1 MRSEQEMM
9 DLILSFAQQDE
20 NIRLMVLNGSRAN
33 ANAKKDIFQDYDI
46 ACFVPDV
53 APYRRK
59 PDLADEFGEIMILQI
74 PEEMGTTPPANVGC
88 YGYLMQF
95 TDGTRIDLSFIPLE
109 DMQASLEEE
118 SLTMVLLDKDGL
130 AEGIALPSDRD
141 FHPKPPTDTQFDD
154 CCNEFWWLNPYV
166 AKGLWRGELIYP
178 KFYLDGY
185 MREELLQMMTW
196 YFGIR
201 TGFSRSPGKLGKHLR
216 GILGEEWWGQY
227 EATYSDYHPENI
239 WRALF
244 EMGALFRQ
252 GAVEVAEHFGFT
264 YPARE
269 DKLVSDFIRRIEQLP
284 QNAERFFP
292 SRD

>member
-9 DLILSFAQQDE
+9 DLILNFARQDE

-33 ANAKKDIFQDYDI
+33 PNAKKDIFQDYDI

-59 PDLADEFGEIMILQI
+59 PELAGKFGEIMILQI
-74 PEEMGTTPPANVGC
+74 PEEMGTPPPENVGR

-95 TDGTRIDLSFIPLE
+95 ADGTRIDLSFVPLE
-109 DMQASLEEE
+109 DVQATLEKE
-118 SLTMVLLDKDGL
+118 SLTVVLLDKDGL
-130 AEGIALPSDRD
+130 AEGIAPPSE
-141 FHPKPPTDTQFDD
+141 HSYHLKPPTRHQFDD

-178 KFYLDGY
+178 KLFLDGY
-185 MREELLQMMTW
+185 MREELLRMMTW
-196 YFGIR
+196 YFGIH
-201 TGFSRSPGKLGKHLR
+201 TGFSRSPGKVGKNLRDVLGVVLWR
-216 GILGEEWWGQY
+216 QY
-227 EATYSDYHPENI
+227 ETTHSDHHPENI

-244 EMGALFRQ
+244 EMGAIFRQ
-252 GAVEVAEHFGFT
+252 VAVEVAEHFGFT

-269 DKLVSDFIRRIEQLP
+269 DERVSEFIRRVQQLP
-284 QNAERFFP
+284 PDADQFFP
-292 SRD
+292 PQG